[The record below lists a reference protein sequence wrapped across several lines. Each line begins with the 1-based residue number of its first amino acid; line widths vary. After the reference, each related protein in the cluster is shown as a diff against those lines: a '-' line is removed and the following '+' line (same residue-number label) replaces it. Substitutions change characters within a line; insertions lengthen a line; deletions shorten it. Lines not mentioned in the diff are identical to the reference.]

1 MKKTIAILMAVLFA
15 LTLVACAPKTEVPA
29 ATEAPAAATEA
40 PAAEPANKVV
50 AGVVF
55 QEDQFMKLL
64 QLGYQAAAKEAGFE
78 CLTANTAND
87 ATKEAE
93 LINTY
98 IAQKVAG
105 IAISP
110 VSEAT
115 SIAPLEAAS
124 KAGVQIAVSNTNIDK
139 SDFIVGGYT
148 SDNFAFCAQTG
159 AVAAKYIKEKMN
171 GEAKIGIL
179 NFKTLLP
186 EQSGARVDGFKSE
199 LDKAGIKYEIVAEQ
213 SAWLQDTALAAI
225 GDMLTANPDI
235 NLVFAA
241 NEGGTIGAAL
251 GLANSGFA
259 GKVVVFGTDASEQ
272 IVDLLKDPSNVLQAV
287 TGQDPYNIG
296 YNTMKALINSIN
308 GGDVSETK
316 GKTIHRS
323 RHDPF
328 PVTMLPASMRSSQ
341 TSRPRWAANQLTM
354 REDGGNL
361 WASPYSSKLTIN
373 NL

>member
-1 MKKTIAILMAVLFA
+1 MKKSIAILMAVLFA
-15 LTLVACAPKTEVPA
+15 LTLVACAPKVDAPVATEAPAAPA
-29 ATEAPAAATEA
+29 ATEAPAVTEA
-40 PAAEPANKVV
+40 PAPAVNKVV

-64 QLGYQAAAKEAGFE
+64 QLGYVAAAKEAGYE

-115 SIAPLEAAS
+115 SIAPLEEAS

-159 AVAAKYIKEKMN
+159 VVAAEYIKANMN

-179 NFKTLLP
+179 QFKSLLP
-186 EQSGARVDGFKSE
+186 EQSDARVKGFLSE
-199 LDKAGIKYEIVAEQ
+199 LDKAGIKYEIVADQ
-213 SAWLQDTALAAI
+213 DAWLQDKAVAVIT
-225 GDMLTANPDI
+225 DMLSANPSI

-241 NEGGTIGAAL
+241 NEGGTIGASL
-251 GLANSGFA
+251 GLANAGLA

-272 IVDLLKDPSNVLQAV
+272 IVDLLKDKSNVLQAV

-296 YNTMKALINSIN
+296 YNTMKALINSLS
-308 GGDVSETK
+308 GGDTTETK
-316 GKTIHRS
+316 GKTVIVPGS
-323 RHDPF
+323 
-328 PVTMLPASMRSSQ
+328 T
-341 TSRPRWAANQLTM
+341 LTRADVAGLDAFLADLKTKM
-354 REDGGNL
+354 GG
-361 WASPYSSKLTIN
+361 
-373 NL
+373 

>member
-1 MKKTIAILMAVLFA
+1 MKKSVLIVISLF
-15 LTLVACAPKTEVPA
+15 LVAAMAFGCAPAAQTTETAATQAPASEA
-29 ATEAPAAATEA
+29 ATEAPATEA
-40 PAAEPANKVV
+40 PAVNKVV

-64 QLGYQAAAKEAGFE
+64 QLGYQAAAKDAGYE

-98 IAQKVAG
+98 IAQGVAG

-115 SIAPLEAAS
+115 SIAPLEEAS
-124 KAGVQIAVSNTNIDK
+124 KQGVMIAVSNTNIDK

-159 AVAAKYIKEKMN
+159 AVAAEYIKNNMN

-179 NFKTLLP
+179 QFKSLLP
-186 EQSGARVDGFKSE
+186 EQSSARVNGFLSE
-199 LDKAGIKYEIVAEQ
+199 LDKAGITYEIVADQ
-213 SAWLQDTALAAI
+213 DAWLQDKAVAAI
-225 GDMLTANPDI
+225 GDMMTAHPEI

-251 GLANSGFA
+251 GLDNAGYA

-272 IVDLLKDPSNVLQAV
+272 IVDLLKDSSNILQAV
-287 TGQDPYNIG
+287 TGQDPYTIG
-296 YNTMKALINSIN
+296 YDTMKALINAIE
-308 GGDVSETK
+308 GGDISATK
-316 GKTIHRS
+316 GKTIIV
-323 RHDPF
+323 PGA
-328 PVTMLPASMRSSQ
+328 T
-341 TSRPRWAANQLTM
+341 LTRDDVAGLDAFLADLQAKM
-354 REDGGNL
+354 GG
-361 WASPYSSKLTIN
+361 
-373 NL
+373 

>member
-1 MKKTIAILMAVLFA
+1 MKKILALILVLVFA
-15 LTLVACAPKTEVPA
+15 LSIAACGGTTQETTAAPANGET
-29 ATEAPAAATEA
+29 TEAPANGETTEA
-40 PAAEPANKVV
+40 PAETTEAPAINKVV

-64 QLGYQAAAKEAGFE
+64 QLGYQAAAEEADYE

-115 SIAPLEAAS
+115 SIAPLEEAS
-124 KAGVQIAVSNTNIDK
+124 NQGVKIAVSNTNIDQ

-159 AVAAKYIKEKMN
+159 AVAAEYIKNNMN

-179 NFKTLLP
+179 QFKSLLP
-186 EQSGARVDGFKSE
+186 EQSSARVEGFFSE
-199 LDKAGIKYEIVAEQ
+199 LDKAGINYEIVADQ
-213 SAWLQDTALAAI
+213 DAWLQDKAVAAI
-225 GDMLTANPDI
+225 GDMMTANPEI

-251 GLANSGFA
+251 GLDNAGFA

-272 IVDLLKDPSNVLQAV
+272 IVDLLKDESNVLQAV

-296 YNTMKALINSIN
+296 YNTMKALINAIE
-308 GGDVSETK
+308 GGDISETQ
-316 GKTIHRS
+316 GKTIIVPGSTLRRDDVAGLDS
-323 RHDPF
+323 FLADLKEK
-328 PVTMLPASMRSSQ
+328 M
-341 TSRPRWAANQLTM
+341 
-354 REDGGNL
+354 GG
-361 WASPYSSKLTIN
+361 
-373 NL
+373 